1 MQYAKLLIKYET
13 TINSCRNL
21 IVFNIFTLNCLI
33 ISRKNVTLRS
43 VNCLL
48 ISKIGKGVCPL
59 FQFWRLMLAA

>member
-33 ISRKNVTLRS
+33 ISRKKCNS
-43 VNCLL
+43 L
-48 ISKIGKGVCPL
+48 IFLKVSNKLCNFALTI
-59 FQFWRLMLAA
+59 A